1 MPAPYLFVSECL
13 QGCPV
18 GVEAFPGM
26 GTHREMFGCPA
37 EIAPGGEGRFVLSL
51 SPLSVSPRGG
61 KMRKF
66 PLRRIFASLRSRATS
81 PRFSPGRNSGFLRRS
96 QSEPCTPSK
105 PQTPLLGTA
114 SADTRRGIQ
123 TFCYSRASS
132 TALGNFGEVFGSL
145 GKLRKRCE
153 VRALR

>member
-1 MPAPYLFVSECL
+1 MSECL

-37 EIAPGGEGRFVLSL
+37 EIRCDTEIAPGGEGRFVLSL

-66 PLRRIFASLRSRATS
+66 PLRGIFASLRSRATS

-105 PQTPLLGTA
+105 PQTPLFGTA